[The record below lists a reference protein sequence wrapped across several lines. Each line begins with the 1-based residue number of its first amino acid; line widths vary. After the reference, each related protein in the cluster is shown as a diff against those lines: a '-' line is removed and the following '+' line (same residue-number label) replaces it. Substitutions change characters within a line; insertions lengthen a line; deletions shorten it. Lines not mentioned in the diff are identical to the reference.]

1 MVFISYAQ
9 NYEDVMLARA
19 LSAVENGF
27 YIDVG
32 AQDPDEDS
40 VTKHFYDRGWHG
52 LNFEPSEQYHAR
64 LEAVRPRDLNL
75 RCAVGDH
82 PGSVTFYEADG
93 TGLSTIVE
101 AVSAATS
108 EARTPHTVPM
118 TTLDAACAAYGITT
132 VHFLKI
138 DVEGAED
145 LVLRGTRFEA
155 VRPWIVLLEATH
167 PNSPEPY
174 YAHWEPLLTERGYRF
189 VYADGLNRF
198 YLAEEHAD
206 LAPHF
211 ALPPNH
217 FDRFVRASEVRADER
232 AEKRWSENLAHH
244 LKIIGEMDADC
255 ARRQA
260 ALDAHASQVQVLSAM
275 LTEKEEV
282 VAHHVGLVE
291 EAAARAQAQQSEIE
305 RLAQL
310 LTDGAVR
317 ERETIAHHLNLIEEA
332 AARAETLQAEI
343 GRVAAAL
350 DAAEVRE
357 RDTTAHHQ
365 GLQSR
370 IDELGEALG
379 RSEAHTRFL
388 EGENGLRDAR
398 IAALEALAERRAR
411 RLAFQDD
418 KISWLS
424 LDRERFRMAHAT
436 LVGSP
441 LWRLTRPLQGSALR
455 AASRARP
462 LVRPLPPEPTVE
474 TAHAPLPNSETAAP
488 EPAAAPEPVAAAPI
502 APVPGEVP
510 ERARWMQERLFAA

>member
-19 LSAVENGF
+19 LGAVENGF

-145 LVLRGTRFEA
+145 LVLRGTCFEA

-198 YLAEEHAD
+198 YLADEHAD

-232 AEKRWSENLAHH
+232 AETRWSENLAHH

-332 AARAETLQAEI
+332 AARAEALQAEI

-357 RDTTAHHQ
+357 RDTTAHQQ

-441 LWRLTRPLQGSALR
+441 LLRLTHPLQGSAVR
-455 AASRARP
+455 NAVRARP
-462 LVRPLPPEPTVE
+462 MVRALPPEPAPEAT
-474 TAHAPLPNSETAAP
+474 HAPAHPSDAPAAP
-488 EPAAAPEPVAAAPI
+488 TSAAPSTTPAPG
-502 APVPGEVP
+502 PGEVP
-510 ERARWMQERLFAA
+510 ARARWMQERLFAA

>member
-19 LSAVENGF
+19 LGAVENGF

-198 YLAEEHAD
+198 YLADEHAD

-232 AEKRWSENLAHH
+232 AETRWSENLAHH
-244 LKIIGEMDADC
+244 LKIIGEMDAEC

-260 ALDAHASQVQVLSAM
+260 ALDAHVGQIESLSAM
-275 LTEKEEV
+275 LTEKEGV
-282 VAHHVGLVE
+282 VAHHLRLVE
-291 EAAARAQAQQSEIE
+291 DAAERARTQQAEIE

-310 LTDGAVR
+310 LETGAVR
-317 ERETIAHHLNLIEEA
+317 EQETIAHHLNLIAEA
-332 AARAETLQAEI
+332 AARAEALQAEI
-343 GRVAAAL
+343 GRIAAAL
-350 DAAEVRE
+350 GAAEGRE
-357 RDTTAHHQ
+357 QEATAHHQ

-398 IAALEALAERRAR
+398 IGALEALAERRAR

-424 LDRERFRMAHAT
+424 LDRERFRTAHAT
-436 LVGSP
+436 LVGSR

-462 LVRPLPPEPTVE
+462 LVRALPPEPIVE
-474 TAHAPLPNSETAAP
+474 TAHAPHPPSEIAAS
-488 EPAAAPEPVAAAPI
+488 EPVAATPI
-502 APVPGEVP
+502 APMPGEVP
-510 ERARWMQERLFAA
+510 ERARWMQKRLFAA